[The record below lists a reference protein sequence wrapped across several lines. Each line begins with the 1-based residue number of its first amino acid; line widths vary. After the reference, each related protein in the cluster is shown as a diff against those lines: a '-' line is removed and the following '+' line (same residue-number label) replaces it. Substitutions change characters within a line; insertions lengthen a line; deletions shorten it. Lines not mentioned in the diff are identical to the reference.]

1 MICVGFV
8 RVWQSCQNS
17 ERVIDHFFPI
27 RRSGVSNR
35 SRLGL
40 GLALE
45 MARGRKVPWH
55 IAKTIA
61 SEVGIANARLQTQG
75 VLSLMTLWEELAQLR
90 KLASGQY
97 LG

>member
-1 MICVGFV
+1 MKVPAGSAGQQKKAEGVKGFA
-8 RVWQSCQNS
+8 
-17 ERVIDHFFPI
+17 FMPI

-35 SRLGL
+35 SELGL

-90 KLASGQY
+90 KLAFGQY